1 MKWRDYQLPG
11 PRVPLSLCLER
22 RAPVRLGFPLWA
34 LAKGLN
40 LILKTLGYCEGF
52 FFFEQ
57 NDVLA
62 DLQVKKILLTLAWRW
77 GSDGTR
83 KKQGSS

>member
-1 MKWRDYQLPG
+1 M
-11 PRVPLSLCLER
+11 
-22 RAPVRLGFPLWA
+22 GFPLWA

-62 DLQVKKILLTLAWRW
+62 DLQVKKILLTLAWRRAVMGRERNRGAVSCDW
-77 GSDGTR
+77 SHFPLETGGGQIALAS
-83 KKQGSS
+83 

>member
-1 MKWRDYQLPG
+1 MFFKLNEVERLS
-11 PRVPLSLCLER
+11 VPWASCVPCLCLER
-22 RAPVRLGFPLWA
+22 RAWVRLGFPLWV

-40 LILKTLGYCEGF
+40 LILETLGYCEGLFYF

-62 DLQVKKILLTLAWRW
+62 DLQVKKILLTLAW
-77 GSDGTR
+77 
-83 KKQGSS
+83 